1 MHRKSLYHLMAL
13 SVKGEGAEEKERQI
27 ENGGRRGKREGRKRK
42 MAISGMT
49 KQIYRRQR
57 R

>member
-13 SVKGEGAEEKERQI
+13 SVKGEGAEEKERQK
-27 ENGGRRGKREGRKRK
+27 NGGRRGKREGRKRK